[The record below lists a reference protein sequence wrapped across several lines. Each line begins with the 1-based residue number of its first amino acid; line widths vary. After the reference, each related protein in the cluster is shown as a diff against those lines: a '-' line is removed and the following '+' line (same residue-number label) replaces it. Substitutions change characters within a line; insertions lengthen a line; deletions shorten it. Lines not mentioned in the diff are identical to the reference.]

1 MTSMRKHTQPGR
13 LVGLIESAEGRVLQ
27 GLAKAS
33 RHNIVEIG
41 SHKGKSTAYLARG
54 AQESTDKPVVY
65 AVDVWRRFAE
75 YYPEKSSSIFNDPTI
90 FNTWEDQMVRAG
102 VRQVIH
108 PLEMSSADAR
118 EEFGD
123 DDKFGLLFIDAA
135 HDYENALR
143 DFMLWSPLVVSG
155 GIVAFHDYGN
165 PRWPH
170 GVTRVVNEEL
180 RDSDSYID
188 FNTMG
193 TLAWATKR

>member
-1 MTSMRKHTQPGR
+1 MTKMRKPTQPGR
-13 LVGLIESAEGRVLQ
+13 LDGLIESAEGRVLQ

-41 SHKGKSTAYLARG
+41 SHKGKSTAYLG
-54 AQESTDKPVVY
+54 VGVQQGGGDNTVY

-75 YYPEKSSSIFNDPTI
+75 YYPEKSSSIFNDRKV
-90 FNTWEDQMVRAG
+90 FDAWEDQMVRAG
-102 VRQVIH
+102 VRDTVH

-123 DDKFGLLFIDAA
+123 DDTFGLLFIDAA
-135 HDYENALR
+135 HDYENAMR
-143 DFMLWSPLVVSG
+143 DFALWSPLVVSG
-155 GIVAFHDYGN
+155 GVVAFHDYGN

>member
-1 MTSMRKHTQPGR
+1 MTISKKRTQPGR
-13 LVGLIESAEGRVLQ
+13 LEGLIESAEGRVLQ
-27 GLAKAS
+27 TLAKLS
-33 RHNIVEIG
+33 EHNIVEIG

-54 AQESTDKPVVY
+54 AEENSNQPVVY

-75 YYPEKSSSIFNDPTI
+75 YYPEKASSIFNDPKI
-90 FNTWEDQMVRAG
+90 FGTWNDQMIRAG
-102 VRQVIH
+102 VRKLVWSM
-108 PLEMSSADAR
+108 EMSSADAR

-135 HDYENALR
+135 HDYENAMR

-155 GIVAFHDYGN
+155 GVVAFHDYGN

-180 RDSDSYID
+180 RNNPNYTD
-188 FNTMG
+188 FNTTG
-193 TLAWATKR
+193 TLAWATKK

>member
-1 MTSMRKHTQPGR
+1 MTKMRKPTQPGR
-13 LVGLIESAEGRVLQ
+13 LDGLIESAEGRVLQ

-54 AQESTDKPVVY
+54 AQESTDKPIVY

-90 FNTWEDQMVRAG
+90 FDVWNDQMVRAG
-102 VRQVIH
+102 VRESIWS
-108 PLEMSSADAR
+108 LEMSSADAR
-118 EEFGD
+118 EEFGED
-123 DDKFGLLFIDAA
+123 DVFGLLFIDAA
-135 HDYENALR
+135 HDYENALL
-143 DFMLWSPLVVSG
+143 DFELWSPLVCKG
-155 GIVAFHDYGN
+155 GVVAFHDYGN

-170 GVTRVVNEEL
+170 GVTKVVNEKL
-180 RDSDSYID
+180 RDNPEYID